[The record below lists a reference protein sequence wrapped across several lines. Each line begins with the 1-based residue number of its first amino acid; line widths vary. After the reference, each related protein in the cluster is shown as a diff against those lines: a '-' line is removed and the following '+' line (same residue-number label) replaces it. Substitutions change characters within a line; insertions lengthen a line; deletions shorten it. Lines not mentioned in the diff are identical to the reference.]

1 MEIQIFKVYNSEDEM
16 EKERILRA
24 LQYTPTERFYNLTR
38 LIKIAMMLKKAKKR
52 VPVSKTNEK

>member
-1 MEIQIFKVYNSEDEM
+1 MGIERFKIYISQDEM

-38 LIKIAMMLKKAKKR
+38 LIKIAMMLKKAKKH
-52 VPVSKTNEK
+52 VPVSKSNEK